1 MTPSQL
7 QSLIAQ
13 GESQTLEFKQSHE
26 KLNKDVFES
35 ICAFLNRKGGSLVL
49 GVKDDGSLVGLHPD
63 KVDKIKKELANGL
76 NNPQVLS
83 PTFDLMAETVI
94 VDDKPLLYINVPE
107 SSQVHQSRGNI
118 FDRHEDG
125 DFKITHQTEK
135 IAQLYQRKQ
144 STFTENKIY
153 PYITLADLRED
164 LIQRARQRIKNFFP
178 NHPWINM
185 TSLEMLRSARLY
197 QKDYQTGVEGFTL
210 AAVLLLGSDE
220 VIQSILTHYRIDA
233 ILRVKN
239 TDRYDDRLD
248 IRTNLL
254 DAYDLLMGF
263 VEKHLPDPF
272 YLEGDLRVSLRT
284 KIFREAI
291 ANVLV
296 HREYTQAS
304 PTRMIIEKDR
314 VVFENPNRPF
324 HFGQID
330 PNAFAPHPKNP
341 LILKFFREISLAEE
355 LGSGVK
361 NTYKYSPL
369 YAPGRNPQFFE
380 DSLFKT
386 IIPIPLFQTDPV
398 NPATD
403 PVNPATDPVNPATD
417 PVNPATDPV
426 NPATDPVNPAT
437 DPVNPATDPVK
448 GDRLDLQNKIQ
459 PYLEPLLRRQDYK
472 QKLLSLMQ
480 AIASQE
486 GLKSHNYALT
496 IKSSLKS
503 TKRYLQ
509 ELKDLGLVEFIGTP
523 KTGGYYLST
532 QFKKDI
538 KHD

>member
-7 QSLIAQ
+7 KALIAQ

-49 GVKDDGSLVGLHPD
+49 GVKDDGSLLGLHPD

-83 PTFDLMAETVI
+83 PTFDLIAETVMI
-94 VDDKPLLYINVPE
+94 DDKPLLYLNVPE
-107 SSQVHQSRGNI
+107 SSQVHQCRGNI

-178 NHPWINM
+178 NHPWLNM
-185 TSLEMLRSARLY
+185 TPMEMLRSARLY
-197 QKDYQTGVEGFTL
+197 QKDYQTGAEGFTL

-233 ILRVKN
+233 ILRIQN

-272 YLEGDLRVSLRT
+272 YLEGDLRVSLRN

-304 PTRMIIEKDR
+304 PTRMIIEKDK
-314 VVFENPNRPF
+314 VIFENPNRPF

-330 PNAFAPHPKNP
+330 PNAFSPHPKNP

-369 YAPGRNPQFFE
+369 YASGQNPQFLE
-380 DSLFKT
+380 GSLFKT
-386 IIPIPLFQTDPV
+386 IIPIPIFKVEVVTDPV
-398 NPATD
+398 NPSTD
-403 PVNPATDPVNPATD
+403 PVNPSTDPVNPSTD
-417 PVNPATDPV
+417 PVNPSTDPV
-426 NPATDPVNPAT
+426 NPSTDPVNPST
-437 DPVNPATDPVK
+437 DPVTGGVLA
-448 GDRLDLQNKIQ
+448 LQNKIQ
-459 PYLEPLLRRQDYK
+459 PYLDQLSRRPHFK
-472 QKLLSLMQ
+472 QKLDSLIQ
-480 AIASQE
+480 AIFSQE
-486 GLKSHNYALT
+486 GLKSQSYALE

-509 ELKDLGLVEFIGTP
+509 QLKDLGFVEFIGP
-523 KTGGYYLST
+523 SKTGGYYLST
-532 QFKKDI
+532 ELKKDI
-538 KHD
+538 KHE